1 MAITETRTR
10 PPQFIEDIGVDLAK
24 TLTASTGMPTMTQ
37 GIAALGARP
46 TTKES
51 WETPEQFAQR
61 QKDFDTRRLAAQGFE
76 RRKQDLTGVA
86 PTVAGQDQL
95 QKDAA
100 ALAASGVGSYQPFVA
115 GAQQLMGPGA
125 GTGAGSISEYMSPY
139 QQQVIDV
146 SLQEFDRNAG
156 IKRQQMRDQAVQA
169 GAFGGGRDQVMQS
182 EYELGSDRER
192 ALLQANLLQQ
202 GFQQAQQARGQDF
215 ERQRGLAS
223 MVPGLQRQDIQ
234 TLGSVGAVQ
243 QAQEQA
249 GLDATREA
257 ARQAAFLPQE
267 NIQRYAGQ
275 VAGLMG
281 GYPGQTQQ
289 NFVPNPSP
297 LQTALGAG
305 SAIAGIFGALK

>member
-10 PPQFIEDIGVDLAK
+10 PPQFIEDIGVDLSK
-24 TLTASTGMPTMTQ
+24 SLVASTGVPTVSVGLSAISQRPGESAADFAARQTAAKAFETRQ
-37 GIAALGARP
+37 QSLAGIAP
-46 TTKES
+46 
-51 WETPEQFAQR
+51 QIAQ
-61 QKDFDTRRLAAQGFE
+61 
-76 RRKQDLTGVA
+76 
-86 PTVAGQDQL
+86 QDQL

-100 ALAASGVGSYQPFVA
+100 ALAASGVGAYKPYVA
-115 GAQQLMGPGA
+115 GAEQLMGAGA

-156 IKRQQMRDQAVQA
+156 IQRQRLRDQAVQA
-169 GAFGGGRDQVMQS
+169 GAFGGGREEVALS
-182 EYELGSDRER
+182 EYQTGSDRER

-234 TLGSVGAVQ
+234 TLGSVGAGQ

-249 GLDATREA
+249 KLDAQREA
-257 ARQAAFLPQE
+257 ARQATFLPQE
-267 NIQRYAGQ
+267 NLSRYAGQ

-281 GYPGQTQQ
+281 GYPGQTTSS
-289 NFVPNPSP
+289 NVPNPSP
-297 LQTALGAG
+297 LQNALTMGTG
-305 SAIAGIFGALK
+305 LAGIYGSLTGKF

>member
-1 MAITETRTR
+1 MATTTTRTL
-10 PPQFIEDIGVDLAK
+10 PPQFIEDIGVDLSK
-24 TLTASTGMPTMTQ
+24 SLVASTGVPTVSVGLSAISQRPGESAADFAARQTAAKAFETRQ
-37 GIAALGARP
+37 QSLAGIAP
-46 TTKES
+46 
-51 WETPEQFAQR
+51 QIAQ
-61 QKDFDTRRLAAQGFE
+61 
-76 RRKQDLTGVA
+76 
-86 PTVAGQDQL
+86 QDQL

-100 ALAASGVGSYQPFVA
+100 ALAASGVGAYKPYVA
-115 GAQQLMGPGA
+115 GAEQLMGAGA

-156 IKRQQMRDQAVQA
+156 IQRQRLRDQAVQA
-169 GAFGGGRDQVMQS
+169 GAFGGGREEIALS
-182 EYELGSDRER
+182 EYQTGSDRER

-234 TLGSVGAVQ
+234 TLGSVGAGQ

-249 GLDATREA
+249 KLDAQREA
-257 ARQAAFLPQE
+257 ARQATFLPQE
-267 NIQRYAGQ
+267 NLSRYAGQ

-281 GYPGQTQQ
+281 GYPGQTTSS
-289 NFVPNPSP
+289 NVPNPSP
-297 LQTALGAG
+297 LQNALTMGTG
-305 SAIAGIFGALK
+305 LAGIYGSLTGKY